1 MGDNEYY
8 SRIVSVNGGKHL
20 NWPAIQNILA
30 GHSSHVN
37 SVAFSPDGSRIA
49 SGSSINTIRLWDA
62 ETGDAIGKPLEGHSR
77 SANSVAFS
85 SDGFRPSGWL
95 VDSNVEK

>member
-1 MGDNEYY
+1 MGDNKNY
-8 SRIVSVNGGKHL
+8 SHIVSVNSGKPL
-20 NWPAIQNILA
+20 NWPTIQNILA

-37 SVAFSPDGSRIA
+37 SIAFSPDGSRIV
-49 SGSSINTIRLWDA
+49 SGSSNNTIRLWDA

-77 SANSVAFS
+77 SLNSVAFS
-85 SDGFRPSGWL
+85 SEGFRPSGWL